1 MSDTLTQMI
10 PALVI
15 FVGGPLL
22 IWWLKRG
29 RPTVGGG
36 LRVSAR
42 TALTRN
48 SVIAVVELDDKRL
61 LVGATDHGIT
71 LLSELEAG
79 SQSPVQP
86 QLPLSHAIE
95 PGHDARNTEDPVPSG
110 PDGPRTSPLEHLRVM
125 TTRRVTRPRPPRVHH

>member
-1 MSDTLTQMI
+1 MSDTLGQMI

-22 IWWLKRG
+22 IWWVKRR

-48 SVIAVVELDDKRL
+48 SVIAVVEVDDRRL
-61 LVGATDHGIT
+61 LIGATDHGVT
-71 LLSELEAG
+71 LLSEIEAG
-79 SQSPVQP
+79 APYPTEP
-86 QLPLSHAIE
+86 QLLLSHAIE
-95 PGHDARNTEDPVPSG
+95 TGQDARNTEDPVPSG
-110 PDGPRTSPLEHLRVM
+110 PDGPRTSPLEQLRVM